1 MQGTTWQNE
10 FLVDTVLMSNDDQN
24 PETGTSDWI
33 EDVVNRAL
41 KSSYGS
47 NEETFAEK
55 EDQEAT
61 EVKQNLTNPTDAYV
75 RYPYPDEDESIKLH
89 DTPHPYPDEDE
100 SINLH
105 DTPQAI
111 NEEGSARS
119 VKKAIEWLAVIVGAL
134 LVAFL
139 IKAFLMQAYYIP
151 SSSMTPALQV
161 GDRVLVNKLSYE
173 FGEVSRGDL
182 VVFKRTEVDT
192 GNKTDLIK
200 RVIATEGEL
209 LEISGG
215 EIFITEK
222 GGKDRKLLVE
232 PYLAEG
238 VTTQGFAFEGLCPES
253 EANTC
258 LVPENFIFVM
268 GDNRSGSRDSRYFGP
283 VDTDDIVGRAF
294 IRIWPLGS
302 LKLL

>member
-24 PETGTSDWI
+24 PETGASDWI

-61 EVKQNLTNPTDAYV
+61 EAKQNLTNPTDAYV
-75 RYPYPDEDESIKLH
+75 RYPYPDEDESI
-89 DTPHPYPDEDE
+89 
-100 SINLH
+100 NLH
-105 DTPQAI
+105 DTPEAI

-139 IKAFLMQAYYIP
+139 IKTFLMQAYYIP

-182 VVFKRTEVDT
+182 VVFKRTEANT

-200 RVIATEGEL
+200 RVIATEGEV

-283 VDTDDIVGRAF
+283 VDIDDIVGRAF

>member
-1 MQGTTWQNE
+1 MTK
-10 FLVDTVLMSNDDQN
+10 DDQN
-24 PETGTSDWI
+24 SETSGSDWI
-33 EDVVNRAL
+33 DDVVSRAL
-41 KSSYGS
+41 NSSYGS
-47 NEETFAEK
+47 DEQHTGKRTGQEDNRDEHPVAKPIETYE
-55 EDQEAT
+55 Q
-61 EVKQNLTNPTDAYV
+61 
-75 RYPYPDEDESIKLH
+75 YPYPDEDEGETVNIIK
-89 DTPHPYPDEDE
+89 PPQENDEE
-100 SINLH
+100 K
-105 DTPQAI
+105 
-111 NEEGSARS
+111 SAKS

-139 IKAFLMQAYYIP
+139 IKTFLMQAYYIP

-173 FGEVSRGDL
+173 FGDVSRGDL
-182 VVFKRTEVDT
+182 VVFKRTELQT
-192 GNKTDLIK
+192 GNETDLIK
-200 RVIATEGEL
+200 RVIATEGEV
-209 LEISGG
+209 LEISNG
-215 EIFITEK
+215 EIYITER
-222 GGKDRKLLVE
+222 GEKDRKLLVE

-283 VDTDDIVGRAF
+283 VNTDDIVGRAF

>member
-24 PETGTSDWI
+24 PETGASDWI
-33 EDVVNRAL
+33 DDVVNRAL

-47 NEETFAEK
+47 NEETFAET
-55 EDQEAT
+55 EDQKET
-61 EVKQNLTNPTDAYV
+61 EDKQNLAKSTETYLL
-75 RYPYPDEDESIKLH
+75 YPYPDEDESV
-89 DTPHPYPDEDE
+89 
-100 SINLH
+100 NLH
-105 DTPQAI
+105 DAPQAN
-111 NEEGSARS
+111 NEDGSARS
-119 VKKAIEWLAVIVGAL
+119 VKKAIEWLVVIVGAL

-139 IKAFLMQAYYIP
+139 IKTFLMQAYYIP

-182 VVFKRTEVDT
+182 VVFKRTEANT

-200 RVIATEGEL
+200 RVIATEGEV

-238 VTTQGFAFEGLCPES
+238 VITQGFAFEGLCPES

-258 LVPENFIFVM
+258 LIPENFIFVM

-283 VDTDDIVGRAF
+283 VNTDDIVGRAF

>member
-24 PETGTSDWI
+24 PETGTSDWV

-61 EVKQNLTNPTDAYV
+61 EAKQNLTNPTDAYV
-75 RYPYPDEDESIKLH
+75 RYPYPDEDESI
-89 DTPHPYPDEDE
+89 
-100 SINLH
+100 NLH

-111 NEEGSARS
+111 NEEESARS

-283 VDTDDIVGRAF
+283 VDIDDIVGRAF

>member
-24 PETGTSDWI
+24 PETGASDWI

-61 EVKQNLTNPTDAYV
+61 EAKQNLTNPTNAYV
-75 RYPYPDEDESIKLH
+75 RYPYPDEDESI
-89 DTPHPYPDEDE
+89 
-100 SINLH
+100 NLH
-105 DTPQAI
+105 DTTEAI

-283 VDTDDIVGRAF
+283 VDIDDIVGRAF

>member
-24 PETGTSDWI
+24 PETGASDWI

-55 EDQEAT
+55 EDQKET
-61 EVKQNLTNPTDAYV
+61 EDKQNLAKSTETYLP
-75 RYPYPDEDESIKLH
+75 YPYPDEDESV
-89 DTPHPYPDEDE
+89 
-100 SINLH
+100 NLH
-105 DTPQAI
+105 DAPQAN
-111 NEEGSARS
+111 NEDGSARS
-119 VKKAIEWLAVIVGAL
+119 VKKAIEWLVVIVGAL

-139 IKAFLMQAYYIP
+139 IKTFLMQAYYIP

-182 VVFKRTEVDT
+182 VVFKRTEANT

-200 RVIATEGEL
+200 RVIATEGEV

-238 VTTQGFAFEGLCPES
+238 VITQGFAFEGLCPES

-258 LVPENFIFVM
+258 LIPENFIFVM

-283 VDTDDIVGRAF
+283 VNTDDIVGRAF

>member
-24 PETGTSDWI
+24 PETGASDWI

-61 EVKQNLTNPTDAYV
+61 EAKQNLTNPTDAYV
-75 RYPYPDEDESIKLH
+75 RYPYPDEDESI
-89 DTPHPYPDEDE
+89 
-100 SINLH
+100 NLH
-105 DTPQAI
+105 DTPEAI

-139 IKAFLMQAYYIP
+139 IKTFLMQAYYIP

-215 EIFITEK
+215 EIFITEE
-222 GGKDRKLLVE
+222 GGKDRKVLVE

-283 VDTDDIVGRAF
+283 VDIDDIVGRAF

>member
-1 MQGTTWQNE
+1 MYVT
-10 FLVDTVLMSNDDQN
+10 
-24 PETGTSDWI
+24 
-33 EDVVNRAL
+33 
-41 KSSYGS
+41 
-47 NEETFAEK
+47 
-55 EDQEAT
+55 
-61 EVKQNLTNPTDAYV
+61 PT
-75 RYPYPDEDESIKLH
+75 PMKMSIK
-89 DTPHPYPDEDE
+89 
-100 SINLH
+100 LH

-258 LVPENFIFVM
+258 RVPENFIFVM

-283 VDTDDIVGRAF
+283 VDIDDIVGRAF

>member
-55 EDQEAT
+55 KDQEAT
-61 EVKQNLTNPTDAYV
+61 EAKQNLTNPTDAYV
-75 RYPYPDEDESIKLH
+75 RYPYPDEDESI
-89 DTPHPYPDEDE
+89 
-100 SINLH
+100 NLH
-105 DTPQAI
+105 DTPEAI

-139 IKAFLMQAYYIP
+139 IKTFLMQAYYIP

-283 VDTDDIVGRAF
+283 VNTDDIVGRAF

>member
-24 PETGTSDWI
+24 PETGASDWI
-33 EDVVNRAL
+33 DDVVNRAL

-47 NEETFAEK
+47 NEETFAET
-55 EDQEAT
+55 EDQKET
-61 EVKQNLTNPTDAYV
+61 EDKQNLAKSTETYL
-75 RYPYPDEDESIKLH
+75 RYPYPDEDESV
-89 DTPHPYPDEDE
+89 
-100 SINLH
+100 NLH
-105 DTPQAI
+105 DAPQAN
-111 NEEGSARS
+111 NEDGSARS
-119 VKKAIEWLAVIVGAL
+119 VKKAIEWLVVIVGAL

-139 IKAFLMQAYYIP
+139 IKTFLMQAYYIP

-182 VVFKRTEVDT
+182 VVFKRTEANT

-200 RVIATEGEL
+200 RVIATEGEV

-232 PYLAEG
+232 PYLADG

-258 LVPENFIFVM
+258 LIPENFIFVM

-283 VDTDDIVGRAF
+283 VNTDDIVGRAF

>member
-1 MQGTTWQNE
+1 
-10 FLVDTVLMSNDDQN
+10 MSNDDQN
-24 PETGTSDWI
+24 PETGASDWI

-47 NEETFAEK
+47 NDETFAEK

-61 EVKQNLTNPTDAYV
+61 EAKQNLTNPTDAYV
-75 RYPYPDEDESIKLH
+75 RYPYPDEDESI
-89 DTPHPYPDEDE
+89 
-100 SINLH
+100 NLH
-105 DTPQAI
+105 DTPEAI

-283 VDTDDIVGRAF
+283 VDIDDIVGRAF

>member
-1 MQGTTWQNE
+1 
-10 FLVDTVLMSNDDQN
+10 
-24 PETGTSDWI
+24 
-33 EDVVNRAL
+33 
-41 KSSYGS
+41 
-47 NEETFAEK
+47 
-55 EDQEAT
+55 
-61 EVKQNLTNPTDAYV
+61 
-75 RYPYPDEDESIKLH
+75 
-89 DTPHPYPDEDE
+89 
-100 SINLH
+100 
-105 DTPQAI
+105 
-111 NEEGSARS
+111 
-119 VKKAIEWLAVIVGAL
+119 
-134 LVAFL
+134 
-139 IKAFLMQAYYIP
+139 
-151 SSSMTPALQV
+151 MTPALQV

-232 PYLAEG
+232 PYLADG

-283 VDTDDIVGRAF
+283 VNTDDIVGRAF

>member
-1 MQGTTWQNE
+1 M
-10 FLVDTVLMSNDDQN
+10 
-24 PETGTSDWI
+24 
-33 EDVVNRAL
+33 
-41 KSSYGS
+41 
-47 NEETFAEK
+47 
-55 EDQEAT
+55 
-61 EVKQNLTNPTDAYV
+61 
-75 RYPYPDEDESIKLH
+75 
-89 DTPHPYPDEDE
+89 
-100 SINLH
+100 
-105 DTPQAI
+105 
-111 NEEGSARS
+111 
-119 VKKAIEWLAVIVGAL
+119 
-134 LVAFL
+134 VAFL
-139 IKAFLMQAYYIP
+139 IKTFLMQAYYIP

-283 VDTDDIVGRAF
+283 VNTDDIVGRAF

>member
-24 PETGTSDWI
+24 PETGASDWI

-75 RYPYPDEDESIKLH
+75 RYPYPDEDESI
-89 DTPHPYPDEDE
+89 
-100 SINLH
+100 NLH
-105 DTPQAI
+105 DTPEAI

-258 LVPENFIFVM
+258 RVPENFIFVM

-283 VDTDDIVGRAF
+283 VDIDDIVGRAF

>member
-24 PETGTSDWI
+24 PETGASDWI

-61 EVKQNLTNPTDAYV
+61 EAKQNLTNPTDAYV
-75 RYPYPDEDESIKLH
+75 RYPYPDEDESV
-89 DTPHPYPDEDE
+89 
-100 SINLH
+100 NLH
-105 DTPQAI
+105 DAPQAN
-111 NEEGSARS
+111 NEDGSARS
-119 VKKAIEWLAVIVGAL
+119 VKKAIEWLVVIVGAL

-139 IKAFLMQAYYIP
+139 IKTFLMQAYYIP

-283 VDTDDIVGRAF
+283 VNTDDIVGRAF

>member
-24 PETGTSDWI
+24 PETGASDWI

-47 NEETFAEK
+47 NEETFAET
-55 EDQEAT
+55 EDQKET
-61 EVKQNLTNPTDAYV
+61 EDKQNLAKSTETYL
-75 RYPYPDEDESIKLH
+75 RYPYPDEDESV
-89 DTPHPYPDEDE
+89 
-100 SINLH
+100 NLH
-105 DTPQAI
+105 DAPQAN
-111 NEEGSARS
+111 NEDGSARS

-139 IKAFLMQAYYIP
+139 IKTFLMQAYYIP

-258 LVPENFIFVM
+258 LIPENFIFVM

-283 VDTDDIVGRAF
+283 VNTDDIVGRAF

>member
-61 EVKQNLTNPTDAYV
+61 EAKQNLTNPTDAYV
-75 RYPYPDEDESIKLH
+75 RY
-89 DTPHPYPDEDE
+89 PYPDEDE

-209 LEISGG
+209 LEIYGG

-258 LVPENFIFVM
+258 RVPENFIFVM

-283 VDTDDIVGRAF
+283 VDINDIVGRAF

>member
-24 PETGTSDWI
+24 PETGASDWI

-61 EVKQNLTNPTDAYV
+61 EAKQNLTNPTDAYV
-75 RYPYPDEDESIKLH
+75 RYPYPDEDESI
-89 DTPHPYPDEDE
+89 
-100 SINLH
+100 NLH
-105 DTPQAI
+105 DTTEAI

-139 IKAFLMQAYYIP
+139 IKTFLMQAYYIP

-283 VDTDDIVGRAF
+283 VDIDDIVGRAF

>member
-24 PETGTSDWI
+24 PETGASDWI

-61 EVKQNLTNPTDAYV
+61 EAKQNLRNPADAYV
-75 RYPYPDEDESIKLH
+75 RYPYPDEDESI
-89 DTPHPYPDEDE
+89 
-100 SINLH
+100 NLH
-105 DTPQAI
+105 DTPEAI

-139 IKAFLMQAYYIP
+139 IKTFLMQAYYIP

-283 VDTDDIVGRAF
+283 VDIDDIVGRAF

>member
-1 MQGTTWQNE
+1 
-10 FLVDTVLMSNDDQN
+10 MSNDDQN
-24 PETGTSDWI
+24 PETGASDWI

-61 EVKQNLTNPTDAYV
+61 EAKQNLTNTTDAYV
-75 RYPYPDEDESIKLH
+75 RYPYPDEE
-89 DTPHPYPDEDE
+89 E

-111 NEEGSARS
+111 NEEGASRS
-119 VKKAIEWLAVIVGAL
+119 IKKAIEWLVVIVGAL

-139 IKAFLMQAYYIP
+139 IKTFLMQAYYIP

-192 GNKTDLIK
+192 GDKTDLIK
-200 RVIATEGEL
+200 RVIATEGEV
-209 LEISGG
+209 LEISDG
-215 EIFITEK
+215 EIYITEK
-222 GGKDRKLLVE
+222 GGNDRKLLVE
-232 PYLAEG
+232 PYLADG

-253 EANTC
+253 EVNTC

-283 VDTDDIVGRAF
+283 VHTDDIVGRAF

>member
-1 MQGTTWQNE
+1 
-10 FLVDTVLMSNDDQN
+10 MSNDDQN
-24 PETGTSDWI
+24 PETGASDWI

-55 EDQEAT
+55 ENQEET
-61 EVKQNLTNPTDAYV
+61 EVEQNLTNPTDTYV
-75 RYPYPDEDESIKLH
+75 RY
-89 DTPHPYPDEDE
+89 PYPDEDE

-111 NEEGSARS
+111 NEEGAARS

-139 IKAFLMQAYYIP
+139 IKTFLMQAYYIP

-232 PYLAEG
+232 PYLADG

-283 VDTDDIVGRAF
+283 VNTDDIVGRAF

>member
-24 PETGTSDWI
+24 PETGASDWI

-61 EVKQNLTNPTDAYV
+61 EAKQNLTNPTDAYV
-75 RYPYPDEDESIKLH
+75 RYPYPDEDESI
-89 DTPHPYPDEDE
+89 
-100 SINLH
+100 NLH
-105 DTPQAI
+105 DTTEAI
-111 NEEGSARS
+111 NEEGSAKS

-139 IKAFLMQAYYIP
+139 IKTFLMQAYYIP

-283 VDTDDIVGRAF
+283 VDIDDIVGRAF

>member
-24 PETGTSDWI
+24 PETGASDWI

-55 EDQEAT
+55 DDQEAT
-61 EVKQNLTNPTDAYV
+61 EVKQNLTNHADAYV
-75 RYPYPDEDESIKLH
+75 RY
-89 DTPHPYPDEDE
+89 PYPDEDE

-111 NEEGSARS
+111 NEEGSSRS

-283 VDTDDIVGRAF
+283 VDIDDIVGRAF

>member
-24 PETGTSDWI
+24 PETGASDWI
-33 EDVVNRAL
+33 DDVVNRAL

-61 EVKQNLTNPTDAYV
+61 EAKQNLTNPTETYL
-75 RYPYPDEDESIKLH
+75 RYPYPDEDESV
-89 DTPHPYPDEDE
+89 
-100 SINLH
+100 NLH
-105 DTPQAI
+105 DAPQAN
-111 NEEGSARS
+111 NEDGSARS
-119 VKKAIEWLAVIVGAL
+119 VKKAIEWLVVIVGAL

-139 IKAFLMQAYYIP
+139 IKTFLMQAYYIP

-258 LVPENFIFVM
+258 LIPENFIFVM

-283 VDTDDIVGRAF
+283 VNTDDIVGRAF

>member
-24 PETGTSDWI
+24 PETGASDWI
-33 EDVVNRAL
+33 DDVVNRAL

-47 NEETFAEK
+47 NEETFAET
-55 EDQEAT
+55 EDQKET
-61 EVKQNLTNPTDAYV
+61 GDKQNLAKSTETYL
-75 RYPYPDEDESIKLH
+75 RYPYPDEDESV
-89 DTPHPYPDEDE
+89 
-100 SINLH
+100 NLH
-105 DTPQAI
+105 DAPQAN
-111 NEEGSARS
+111 NEDGSARS
-119 VKKAIEWLAVIVGAL
+119 VKKAIEWLVVIVGAL

-139 IKAFLMQAYYIP
+139 IKTFLMQAYYIP

-182 VVFKRTEVDT
+182 VVFKRTEENT

-200 RVIATEGEL
+200 RVIATEGEV

-258 LVPENFIFVM
+258 LIPENFIFVM
-268 GDNRSGSRDSRYFGP
+268 GDNRSGSRDSRYFEP
-283 VDTDDIVGRAF
+283 VNTDDIVGRAF

>member
-55 EDQEAT
+55 DDQEAT
-61 EVKQNLTNPTDAYV
+61 EVKQNLTNHADAYV
-75 RYPYPDEDESIKLH
+75 RY
-89 DTPHPYPDEDE
+89 PYPDEDE

-111 NEEGSARS
+111 NEEASARS

-139 IKAFLMQAYYIP
+139 IKTFLMQAYYIP

-283 VDTDDIVGRAF
+283 VDIDDIVGRAF

>member
-1 MQGTTWQNE
+1 
-10 FLVDTVLMSNDDQN
+10 MSNDDQN
-24 PETGTSDWI
+24 PETGASDWI
-33 EDVVNRAL
+33 DDVVNRAL

-47 NEETFAEK
+47 NEETFAET
-55 EDQEAT
+55 EDQKET
-61 EVKQNLTNPTDAYV
+61 EDKQNLAKSTETYL
-75 RYPYPDEDESIKLH
+75 RYPYPDEDESV
-89 DTPHPYPDEDE
+89 
-100 SINLH
+100 NLH
-105 DTPQAI
+105 DAPQAN
-111 NEEGSARS
+111 NEDGSARS
-119 VKKAIEWLAVIVGAL
+119 VKKAIEWLVVIVGAL

-139 IKAFLMQAYYIP
+139 IKTFLMQAYYIP

-283 VDTDDIVGRAF
+283 VDIDDIVGRAF

>member
-75 RYPYPDEDESIKLH
+75 RYPYPDEDESI
-89 DTPHPYPDEDE
+89 
-100 SINLH
+100 NLH

-139 IKAFLMQAYYIP
+139 IKTFLMQAYYIP

-182 VVFKRTEVDT
+182 VVFKRTEANT

-200 RVIATEGEL
+200 RVIATEGEV

-238 VTTQGFAFEGLCPES
+238 VITQGFAFEGLCPES

-283 VDTDDIVGRAF
+283 VDIDDIVGRAF

>member
-24 PETGTSDWI
+24 PETGASDWI
-33 EDVVNRAL
+33 DDVVNRAL

-47 NEETFAEK
+47 NEETFAET
-55 EDQEAT
+55 EDQKET
-61 EVKQNLTNPTDAYV
+61 EDKQNLAKSTETYL
-75 RYPYPDEDESIKLH
+75 RYPYPDEDESV
-89 DTPHPYPDEDE
+89 
-100 SINLH
+100 NLH
-105 DTPQAI
+105 DAPQAN
-111 NEEGSARS
+111 NEDGSARS
-119 VKKAIEWLAVIVGAL
+119 VKKAIEWLVVIVGAL

-139 IKAFLMQAYYIP
+139 IKTFLMQAYYIP

-283 VDTDDIVGRAF
+283 VDIDDIVGRAF